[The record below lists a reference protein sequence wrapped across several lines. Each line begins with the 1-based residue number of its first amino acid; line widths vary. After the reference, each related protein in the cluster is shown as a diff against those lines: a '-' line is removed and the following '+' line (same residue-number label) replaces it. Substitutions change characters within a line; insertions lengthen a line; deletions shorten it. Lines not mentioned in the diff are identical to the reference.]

1 MVFASDVRSSRLRR
15 VRANKFLL
23 AERRSA
29 TGLVFSGDPQDE
41 PIVVMDCEPVS
52 RAALSRCG
60 QLVRRL

>member
-1 MVFASDVRSSRLRR
+1 LRR

-60 QLVRRL
+60 QLARRL